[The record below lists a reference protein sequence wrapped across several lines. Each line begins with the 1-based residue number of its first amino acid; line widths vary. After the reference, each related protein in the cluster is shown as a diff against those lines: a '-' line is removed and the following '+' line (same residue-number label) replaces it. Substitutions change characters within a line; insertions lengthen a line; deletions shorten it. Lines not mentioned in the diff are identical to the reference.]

1 MDSQVILITGAS
13 SGIGKV
19 CADYLHQCGHKVYG
33 AGRRFQNEATPS
45 FETVKM
51 NVDDDAEVQDGVGRI
66 IEREGRLDVVVN
78 CAGAG
83 LAGPIEETSIEEAK
97 ALFETNFFGTMRVC
111 RAALP
116 LMRRQQSG
124 LIVNISS
131 IGGLISIPFQGLY
144 SASKFAL
151 EGFTE
156 ALRTEVLAFG
166 IRVVLIEPG
175 DFKTPFRERRPKS
188 GESEKSTA
196 YSDGFSKVL
205 ATVEKDEMNGHDP
218 AAIAR
223 LIERII
229 ANPSPK
235 LRYTVGPPFQR
246 ISPRLKSVFPHRL
259 TEWLTLKY
267 FKLS

>member
-1 MDSQVILITGAS
+1 
-13 SGIGKV
+13 
-19 CADYLHQCGHKVYG
+19 
-33 AGRRFQNEATPS
+33 
-45 FETVKM
+45 M
-51 NVDDDAEVQDGVGRI
+51 NVDTDAQVQEGVGRI

-78 CAGAG
+78 CAGVG
-83 LAGPIEETSIEEAK
+83 IAGPIEETSIEEAK
-97 ALFETNFFGTMRVC
+97 ALFETNFFGAMRVC

-116 LMRRQQSG
+116 FMRRQQSG

-151 EGFTE
+151 EGLTE

-188 GESEKSTA
+188 AESEKSTS
-196 YSDGFSKVL
+196 YGDGFSKVL

-218 AAIAR
+218 EAIAR

-229 ANPSPK
+229 SNPSPR
-235 LRYTVGPPFQR
+235 LRYTVGPTFQR
-246 ISPRLKSVFPHRL
+246 ISPRLKAVFPHRL